1 MAIIRGPQKTAVSGV
16 RVFWGTS
23 SEKALRGRNAAP
35 GLNGHRC
42 MQRQPERLEGRLRD
56 VVAVPSTNHV
66 DMDRRP
72 EMNRERLP
80 ELLED
85 LGLQRA
91 DAPAQRHVVREEWTL
106 PQVDDDPP
114 KRFVQR
120 CVSRREAGDP
130 GPVSQRLGQRLA
142 EHDAYVLN
150 QVMGVDVKV
159 AGAL

>member
-56 VVAVPSTNHV
+56 VVAGPATNHV

-72 EMNRERLP
+72 EMDRERLP
-80 ELLED
+80 ELPED

-91 DAPAQRHVVREEWTL
+91 DAPAPRHVVREVWTL
-106 PQVDDDPP
+106 PEVHGDPRTP
-114 KRFVQR
+114 LVQR
-120 CVSRREAGDP
+120 C
-130 GPVSQRLGQRLA
+130 
-142 EHDAYVLN
+142 LN
-150 QVMGVDVKV
+150 
-159 AGAL
+159 